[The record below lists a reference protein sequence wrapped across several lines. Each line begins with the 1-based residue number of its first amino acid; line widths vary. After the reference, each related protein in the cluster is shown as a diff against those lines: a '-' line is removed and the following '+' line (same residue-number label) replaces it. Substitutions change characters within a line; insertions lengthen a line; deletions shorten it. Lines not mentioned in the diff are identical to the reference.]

1 MDQRRGARHGDQ
13 GARRAPAR
21 ARPRPINPGATSRA
35 TAARR
40 PIAPLAAVEASAQ
53 AAAEAAAGLLLS
65 AAALAADTVA
75 AVLSPTELATE
86 MLNRATR
93 CERGSESAEVGEAD
107 PDRLDRP
114 RGSEPRR

>member
-13 GARRAPAR
+13 GARRAPAP
-21 ARPRPINPGATSRA
+21 ARPRPNPGPTFRE

-53 AAAEAAAGLLLS
+53 AAADAAAGLLLS

-93 CERGSESAEVGEAD
+93 CERGSESAEVGEAE

-114 RGSEPRR
+114 RCSEPRR